1 MENIGYLPQQ
11 RPELKQLL
19 GLAAQNLLTS
29 LPATIVVALISG
41 FDLPILLFASG
52 IGTLIS
58 ILITKGEIPLYYSGS
73 FSYLTVLSTALTAF
87 MGRGF

>member
-1 MENIGYLPQQ
+1 MQNSGYLPKE
-11 RPELKQLL
+11 RPSTGMLL

-52 IGTLIS
+52 NHS
-58 ILITKGEIPLYYSGS
+58 
-73 FSYLTVLSTALTAF
+73 
-87 MGRGF
+87 

>member
-1 MENIGYLPQQ
+1 MQNFGYLPKE
-11 RPELKQLL
+11 RPSTGQLL

-52 IGTLIS
+52 IGTIVS

-73 FSYLTVLSTALTAF
+73 FSYLLV
-87 MGRGF
+87 

>member
-1 MENIGYLPQQ
+1 MDYNGYLPKE
-11 RPELKQLL
+11 RVPYVQLL

-52 IGTLIS
+52 IGTIIS
-58 ILITKGEIPLYYSGS
+58 VLITKGEIPLIIQ
-73 FSYLTVLSTALTAF
+73 VLFHILQF
-87 MGRGF
+87 FLLL

>member
-1 MENIGYLPQQ
+1 MENIGYLPRQ
-11 RPELKQLL
+11 RPEFKQML

-52 IGTLIS
+52 IGTLVFLLLKEKFHYI
-58 ILITKGEIPLYYSGS
+58 IL
-73 FSYLTVLSTALTAF
+73 VLSLILQSF
-87 MGRGF
+87 LQL